1 VNRKSRL
8 LRLAV
13 VVGLCALA
21 GAAAGIAGSAA
32 APSSKAKKSNA
43 AGREKLRALR
53 GLRGLHGP
61 PVHAD
66 AVVLNKA
73 GNGFITQTEDSGKVK
88 SLSGNQLVIT
98 EGVKNVT
105 YKDVTL
111 TIPSNATVVRNFAK
125 AQLSDLKTGDFVHVS
140 QSSEGTFVLAS
151 DAAHRPG
158 RGHFF
163 GPRGRPGGERHGEL
177 RGAGGPWPPGPPPG
191 APPA

>member
-1 VNRKSRL
+1 MNGGHVNRKSRL

-32 APSSKAKKSNA
+32 APSSKVKKSNA
-43 AGREKLRALR
+43 PGREKLR

-88 SLSGNQLVIT
+88 SLSGNQLAIT

-125 AQLSDLKTGDFVHVS
+125 AQLSDLKVGDFVHVS
-140 QSSEGTFVLAS
+140 QSSEGTFVLAT
-151 DAAHRPG
+151 DASHRPG
-158 RGHFF
+158 RGHF
-163 GPRGRPGGERHGEL
+163 GPEDGRPGGRPGDARGE
-177 RGAGGPWPPGPPPG
+177 GGPGPPG
-191 APPA
+191 SPPA

>member
-1 VNRKSRL
+1 VHRRFRL
-8 LRLAV
+8 VRLGA

-32 APSSKAKKSNA
+32 APSSKAKKGSTS
-43 AGREKLRALR
+43 GREHHLR
-53 GLRGLHGP
+53 GFGRHGP

-73 GNGFITQTEDSGKVK
+73 GNGFITQTEDTGKVK
-88 SLSGNQLVIT
+88 SVSGDKLTIT
-98 EGVKNVT
+98 EGVGNVT

-111 TIPSNATVVRNFAK
+111 TITSNATILRNFAK

-151 DAAHRPG
+151 DASHRPG
-158 RGHFF
+158 RGGF
-163 GPRGRPGGERHGEL
+163 GPHDGPGGEARGEGGPGRPG
-177 RGAGGPWPPGPPPG
+177 PGPP
-191 APPA
+191 A